1 MKAYEIVS
9 MQKICSDVDQA
20 MKRARNVAA
29 PINAQRFDIQTP
41 CQKTG
46 SCLNCLSHDTVCC
59 QFFITRYSR
68 HQSHIHVIL
77 VNNHLGLKKPEE
89 ILRFYDKY

>member
-1 MKAYEIVS
+1 MKAYEIVG

-46 SCLNCLSHDTVCC
+46 SCLNCLSPDTVCC
-59 QFFITRYSR
+59 QFS
-68 HQSHIHVIL
+68 SPAIHDIKVTFMSSWLI
-77 VNNHLGLKKPEE
+77 
-89 ILRFYDKY
+89 II

>member
-1 MKAYEIVS
+1 MKAYEIVG

-46 SCLNCLSHDTVCC
+46 SCLNCLSSDTVCC

-68 HQSHIHVIL
+68 HQSHIRVIL

>member
-1 MKAYEIVS
+1 MKAYEIVG

-46 SCLNCLSHDTVCC
+46 SCLNCLSPAIHDIKVT
-59 QFFITRYSR
+59 FMSSWLI
-68 HQSHIHVIL
+68 II
-77 VNNHLGLKKPEE
+77 
-89 ILRFYDKY
+89 